1 MHASYAYAGPYRS
14 LAAADCAL
22 EDFFAT
28 GEIVPG
34 EFPAIEQR
42 QRAFWITLREYADVG
57 DPLPLTFV
65 YPAMGAAS

>member
-1 MHASYAYAGPYRS
+1 MYASYAYAGPYRS

-42 QRAFWITLREYADVG
+42 QRAFWITLRD
-57 DPLPLTFV
+57 
-65 YPAMGAAS
+65 